1 MPNETPTKSSG
12 ETVVEK
18 GKPLPTDL
26 AEQQDEKAATGEKVP
41 ESEKRSRRSLSRR
54 KELMASMRIFQPAL
68 LMKMKRLT
76 PTTLLLH
83 NPLGRG
89 GTN

>member
-41 ESEKRSRRSLSRR
+41 ESEKRQQKKS
-54 KELMASMRIFQPAL
+54 QP
-68 LMKMKRLT
+68 T
-76 PTTLLLH
+76 Q
-83 NPLGRG
+83 
-89 GTN
+89 GTDGEHEDLPAGAFDEDEAANTDDVTAA